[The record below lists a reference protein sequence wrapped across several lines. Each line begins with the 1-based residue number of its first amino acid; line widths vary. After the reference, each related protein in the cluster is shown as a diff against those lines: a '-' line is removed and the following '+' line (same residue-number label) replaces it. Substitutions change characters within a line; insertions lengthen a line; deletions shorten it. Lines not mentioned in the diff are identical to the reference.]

1 MRKTILQLTALVAPV
16 GVAMLI
22 TAGVQAA
29 HVTLT
34 ANNEL
39 YPVVGN
45 PLDLN
50 LPFLMNELSDEYYDI
65 ARNPQDV
72 PSEPLDDGAT
82 ITIFAYDH
90 TSDVMPAM
98 NPDDPPVTTVT
109 ALAPKNFGDTNC
121 DDSQESGKPCWAG
134 GGQDVIFEFFAFG
147 GGQSVDAPLI
157 PAPFLRVTAGNT
169 FNINLV
175 NRSTTLRHAIDFHA
189 IVGKKGGAAVV
200 AADPGKA
207 SGPIKLTIQ
216 DPGLYIYHCVGEGTP
231 HGIAHHMN
239 NGMVG
244 LILVEPRGGGGGQF
258 TSLTKNATEHYVME
272 FDIYRE
278 NGAGPRNFD
287 EGKMIHSQSPD
298 HVVYNGRVGALIDH
312 PLVAEVGKNAVIYHG
327 VAGVHV
333 ASFHIIGEIF
343 DWVFD
348 LGDIISV
355 PLRNIQTQTIP
366 SAGAAVL
373 IMDGNQLVPTDLSG
387 GLGPDLNILVDH
399 ASSQFRKG
407 ALGVMVVCPIAG
419 VCP

>member
-1 MRKTILQLTALVAPV
+1 MRKHILQLAALVAPV

-22 TAGVQAA
+22 AAGVQAA

-34 ANNEL
+34 ADNEL

-45 PLDLN
+45 PLGAN
-50 LPFLMNELSDEYYDI
+50 LTAALGNGLPADYYDI
-65 ARNPQDV
+65 ARDPQDV
-72 PSEPLDDGAT
+72 PSEPLDDGAA

-90 TSDVMPAM
+90 TSAGGQ
-98 NPDDPPVTTVT
+98 TVT
-109 ALAPKNFGDTNC
+109 ALAPRNFGDTNC
-121 DDSQESGKPCWAG
+121 DDSRDDGSSKPCWAG
-134 GGQDVIFEFFAFG
+134 NNKDVIFEFFAFG
-147 GGQSVDAPLI
+147 GGQSGPEPLI
-157 PAPFLRVTAGNT
+157 PAPFLRVTQGNT
-169 FNINLV
+169 NTITLV
-175 NRSTTLRHAIDFHA
+175 NTSTALTHAIDFHA
-189 IVGKKGGAAVV
+189 IVGLKGGAAVV
-200 AADPGKA
+200 AADHGVVSEFVA
-207 SGPIKLTIQ
+207 LTPE

-244 LILVEPRGGGGGQF
+244 LILVEPGPGKGGQF
-258 TSLTKNATEHYVME
+258 TALTNNATEHYVME
-272 FDIYRE
+272 FDIYRADGK
-278 NGAGPRNFD
+278 GATNFD
-287 EGKMIHSQSPD
+287 EDKMIHSQSPD

-312 PLVAEVGKNAVIYHG
+312 PLVAVAGQNAVIYHG

-407 ALGVMVVCPIAG
+407 ALGVMAVF
-419 VCP
+419 